1 MPGLSDDRS
10 QVVSA
15 QIPAEAYD
23 RHSGRYGSELAA
35 AFLDFAGVTEGMRVL
50 DVGCGPGALTKALAR
65 RVGAD
70 RVAGVE
76 PSEHYAEACRRRV
89 PGADVRVGAGEE
101 LPFEDG
107 AFDAVLSQLVIQA
120 FEDAPRAAREMLRV
134 ATPGGTVAAC
144 VFDFQNGMPLFVSYW
159 AAARAVD
166 PEGARRAGADT
177 TNPWCTRGGL
187 DRLWREAGGK
197 EVETGELSASTEYD
211 GLGDVLW
218 SFEAGVGVSGE
229 YYRSLNED
237 LRRALREEF
246 HRQLGSP
253 DGPFRIT
260 ARAWAVRGL
269 APPR

>member
-1 MPGLSDDRS
+1 
-10 QVVSA
+10 VSGPS
-15 QIPAEAYD
+15 PAEAYD
-23 RHSGRYGSELAA
+23 RHSGRYGSELSA
-35 AFLDFAGVTEGMRVL
+35 AFLDFVGITDGTRAL

-65 RVGAD
+65 RVGAGK
-70 RVAGVE
+70 VAGVE
-76 PSEHYAEACRRRV
+76 PSEDYAEACRQRV
-89 PGADVRVGAGEE
+89 PGADVRVGAGED

-107 AFDAVLSQLVIQA
+107 AFDAVLSQLVVQA
-120 FEDAPRAAREMLRV
+120 FEDAPRAAREMVRV

-144 VFDFQNGMPLFVSYW
+144 VWDFQDGMPLFVSYW

-166 PEGARRAGADT
+166 SEGARRAGIDT
-177 TNPWCTRGGL
+177 TNPWCTREGL
-187 DRLWREAGGK
+187 DRLWREAGGE

-211 GLGDVLW
+211 GPDDAFW

-237 LRRALREEF
+237 LQSALREEF

-269 APPR
+269 APPH

>member
-1 MPGLSDDRS
+1 
-10 QVVSA
+10 VSGPS
-15 QIPAEAYD
+15 PAEAYD
-23 RHSGRYGSELAA
+23 RHSGRYGSELSA
-35 AFLDFAGVTEGMRVL
+35 AFLDFVGITDGTRAL

-65 RVGAD
+65 RVGAGK
-70 RVAGVE
+70 VAGVE
-76 PSEHYAEACRRRV
+76 PSEDYAEACRQRV
-89 PGADVRVGAGEE
+89 PGADVRVGAGED

-107 AFDAVLSQLVIQA
+107 AFDAVLSQLVVQA
-120 FEDAPRAAREMLRV
+120 FEDAPRAAREMVRV

-144 VFDFQNGMPLFVSYW
+144 VWDFQDGMPLFVSYW

-166 PEGARRAGADT
+166 SEGARRAGADT
-177 TNPWCTRGGL
+177 TNAWCTREGL
-187 DRLWREAGGK
+187 DRLWREAGGE

-211 GLGDVLW
+211 GPDDAFW

-237 LRRALREEF
+237 LQSALREEF

-269 APPR
+269 APPH